1 MASRVCK
8 EQPGEHMDPITAVA
22 AAGVA
27 LVVKGALEAT
37 GQEAGRSGW
46 SGGARLVERIRARFR
61 GDSEA
66 ETALE
71 RVADAPDDESGRQEL
86 ERMLAAHMLRDRQFE
101 DDLRR
106 MVDEAVAA
114 GGGPGGPQ
122 VSAALIKNAQV
133 FNEKVEI
140 KGDWNVS

>member
-1 MASRVCK
+1 
-8 EQPGEHMDPITAVA
+8 MDPLTAIA

-46 SGGARLVERIRARFR
+46 TGGARLVARIRERFR
-61 GDSEA
+61 GDADA

-71 RVADAPDDESGRQEL
+71 RVADAPDDEDRQQDL

-101 DDLRR
+101 SDIRQ

-114 GGGPGGPQ
+114 GGRPGPQ